1 MLIVG
6 AGPVV
11 VGVGVVLTV
20 GALVVVVGGGGGG
33 GVFVIGGGGVGGGGV
48 GLGGLGL
55 DGRLPKHAI
64 EILET
69 AKRCNVTPNSRS
81 TPFEL
86 PMAGSSEAD

>member
-11 VGVGVVLTV
+11 VGVVGVVLTV
-20 GALVVVVGGGGGG
+20 GAIVVVVG

>member
-11 VGVGVVLTV
+11 VGVVGVVLTV
-20 GALVVVVGGGGGG
+20 GALVVVVDGGGGA
-33 GVFVIGGGGVGGGGV
+33 VIGGGGVGGGGV

>member
-1 MLIVG
+1 MAG

-11 VGVGVVLTV
+11 EGVVGVVLTI
-20 GALVVVVGGGGGG
+20 GAIVVVVGGGG